1 MPTTNGGVHSIPNF
15 YIGIRSCPHNHY
27 FWEKNYYQLFH
38 EVDFTICA

>member
-27 FWEKNYYQLFH
+27 FWGKNYYQLFH
-38 EVDFTICA
+38 EVDFTVCA